1 MSTAIATR
9 QNGQA
14 MAASVYDKI
23 ANPLEFATAMGPAA
37 SSIMGAPLDQ
47 GPAIA
52 LTALCE
58 GYTLV
63 EMRRRYHW
71 IGGRPVMQ
79 AAAMLAEFRMNYG
92 GDYTVD
98 YREADGCRM
107 TFRDAAGREYKVAL
121 TWEDCEASR
130 WPWVNWKDHARGL
143 KDNWAT
149 PLDRKTMIFSRLVS
163 DSLKFI
169 CPELAAGVYTPEEMQ
184 DVIEGQVVAPARKA
198 SEVIAEQAAKVS
210 EVADADGSDAMVF
223 VVEEDTDA
231 NSEVFV
237 VEPDEPPFDAAATP
251 DPTAPGSITDSQA
264 AAIRNLFAELGVSA
278 DQQAAILKKREVS
291 AVRNLSSEQA
301 KELIGK
307 MQDKMR
313 QMVSPPIEKN

>member
-9 QNGQA
+9 QGGQSLA
-14 MAASVYDKI
+14 SSVYDKI
-23 ANPLEFATAMGPAA
+23 ANPLEFATQMGPAA

-107 TFRDAAGREYKVAL
+107 TFRDAQGREYKVAL

-130 WPWVNWKDHARGL
+130 WPWKNWQDHSKGF

-198 SEVIAEQAAKVS
+198 SEVIAEQAAKAS
-210 EVADADGSDAMVF
+210 TVADADGSDAMTF
-223 VVEEDTDA
+223 VVEEDADA

-237 VEPDEPPFDAAATP
+237 VEADAAEPPFETTAATP

-264 AAIRNLFAELGVSA
+264 TAIRNLFAELGVSA
-278 DQQAAILKKREVS
+278 DQQAAILKKRGAE
-291 AVRNLSSEQA
+291 AIRNLSHEQA
-301 KELIGK
+301 KELI
-307 MQDKMR
+307 DKMMDRVR
-313 QMVSPPIEKN
+313 QGKN

>member
-1 MSTAIATR
+1 
-9 QNGQA
+9 

-23 ANPLEFATAMGPAA
+23 ANPLEFATQMGPAA

-79 AAAMLAEFRMNYG
+79 ATAMLAEFRMNYG

-130 WPWVNWKDHARGL
+130 WPWVNWKDHSRGY

-184 DVIEGQVVAPARKA
+184 DVIDGQVVAPARKA
-198 SEVIAEQAAKVS
+198 SEVIAEQEAKAS
-210 EVADADGSDAMVF
+210 AVADADGSDAMVDEQYVIDAEASQVAA
-223 VVEEDTDA
+223 VVERETA
-231 NSEVFV
+231 
-237 VEPDEPPFDAAATP
+237 PPPFDSFDQNV
-251 DPTAPGSITDSQA
+251 DPAAPGSITDSQA
-264 AAIRNLFAELGVSA
+264 AAIRNLFAELGVTA

-301 KELIGK
+301 KELI
-307 MQDKMR
+307 DKMMDRVR
-313 QMVSPPIEKN
+313 QGKN

>member
-9 QNGQA
+9 QGGQSL
-14 MAASVYDKI
+14 ASTVYDKI

-92 GDYTVD
+92 GDYSVD

-107 TFRDAAGREYKVAL
+107 TFRDVAGREYKVAL

-130 WPWVNWKDHARGL
+130 WPWVNWKDHSRGY

-198 SEVIAEQAAKVS
+198 SEVIAEQAVKASV
-210 EVADADGSDAMVF
+210 VADADGSDA
-223 VVEEDTDA
+223 VVDA
-231 NSEVFV
+231 EYIVDAEASQVAAIKEV
-237 VEPDEPPFDAAATP
+237 ETAPPPFDSFDQTVESS
-251 DPTAPGSITDSQA
+251 APGSITDTQA
-264 AAIRNLFAELGVSA
+264 TLIRKLFAEIGVTA

-291 AVRNLSSEQA
+291 AVRNLSHDQA
-301 KELIGK
+301 AELIEK
-307 MQDKMR
+307 MQDRVR
-313 QMVSPPIEKN
+313 QAKN